1 MPRIEVLRTYLEMT
15 DPGQLTPAASPEAE
29 AHLQRLGPC
38 PASFYRYL
46 YTEVGRR
53 YHWGDRLPWSNER
66 IRAHLDDPMI
76 SVWLL
81 SVAGAPAGYFELRG
95 PEDGSVEIAYFGLLP
110 EFVGRGF
117 GKYLL
122 TAAVRE
128 AWALGARRLW
138 LHTCSLD
145 DPAALPN
152 YVRGGFRP
160 FKQETYWVETP
171 ADEGGRDVPTRS

>member
-1 MPRIEVLRTYLEMT
+1 MPRLEVLRTYLEMT
-15 DPGQLTPAASPEAE
+15 DPGQLAPAERPHSE
-29 AHLQRLGPC
+29 AHLQRLGQC

-46 YTEVGRR
+46 YAEVGRR
-53 YHWGDRLPWSNER
+53 YHWVDRLPWSDDR
-66 IRAHLDDPMI
+66 IRAHLADPTI
-76 SVWLL
+76 SLWLL

-110 EFVGRGF
+110 EFLGRGL

-160 FKQETYWVETP
+160 FKQETYWVETV
-171 ADEGGRDVPTRS
+171 AKAGGD